1 MHEQRGFC
9 NKKSKGFLWD
19 SIEIFVTLFDRLA
32 VVSWGNFQFPR
43 KILQLQITMLK
54 QIGGFFH
61 IIKKS
66 PITSLEIGANWV
78 KNAHI
83 PIFPQTILKKG
94 QKLLGKYIEIRK
106 IPQ

>member
-1 MHEQRGFC
+1 MGEFSISQKNSPITDNHAETNRGDF
-9 NKKSKGFLWD
+9 F
-19 SIEIFVTLFDRLA
+19 TLSR
-32 VVSWGNFQFPR
+32 NP
-43 KILQLQITMLK
+43 
-54 QIGGFFH
+54 
-61 IIKKS
+61 

>member
-66 PITSLEIGANWV
+66 PNHKSGNWS
-78 KNAHI
+78 
-83 PIFPQTILKKG
+83 Q
-94 QKLLGKYIEIRK
+94 LGKECTYTNIPPNDFEKRAEI
-106 IPQ
+106 IG

>member
-1 MHEQRGFC
+1 MHEQWGFC

-66 PITSLEIGANWV
+66 PNHKSGNWS
-78 KNAHI
+78 
-83 PIFPQTILKKG
+83 Q
-94 QKLLGKYIEIRK
+94 LGKECTYTNIPPNDFEKRTEI
-106 IPQ
+106 IG